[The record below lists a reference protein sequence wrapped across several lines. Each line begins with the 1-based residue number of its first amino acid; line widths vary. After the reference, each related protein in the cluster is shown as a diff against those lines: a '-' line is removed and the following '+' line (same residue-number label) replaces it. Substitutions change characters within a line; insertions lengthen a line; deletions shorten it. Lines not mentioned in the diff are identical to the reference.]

1 MSNVDEIIKLK
12 ELLDKNIITQEEF
25 EKKKKE
31 LLNMKDNTEKQSQNT
46 NNSKKSF
53 LSKLGIENNITL
65 TSKKNNNKKKT
76 KLSTIIAALIIVSL
90 ICIFANNVDLTSNKY
105 KSENLLATYN
115 ISQEDTDKIFSI
127 LDDIGY
133 STYYPNYKLEKS
145 GDNEEIP
152 GSIGFTI
159 KKGQQIV
166 GFIDIKDNNVAN
178 IQYSDKILYENG
190 AVQHTLSEYIG
201 NTSSNNERFTLISK
215 EGNKDNYGYITIT
228 GEIKNNTNKTYA
240 YAQVTFTLYDESG
253 AQVGTVMDN
262 INDFEANGVWKFKA
276 IGLSNGCTT
285 YKCTGITGW

>member
-76 KLSTIIAALIIVSL
+76 KPSTIIAALIIVSL
-90 ICIFANNVDLTSNKY
+90 ICIFANNVNLTSDKY
-105 KSENLLATYN
+105 KSKNVLATYN

-127 LDDIGY
+127 IDNVGY

-145 GDNEEIP
+145 RDNEEIP
-152 GSIGFTI
+152 GSIGFAI
-159 KKGQQIV
+159 KSGQQIV
-166 GFIDIKDNNVAN
+166 GFVDIKNNEIDN
-178 IQYSDKILYENG
+178 IQYSDKILYQNG
-190 AVQHTLSEYIG
+190 TIQHTLSEYIISDDEETELIVTTQETIEKILKSPSTAKFPWPDEWRMSKKDG
-201 NTSSNNERFTLISK
+201 SIIVQSYVDAQNSFGATTRSNF
-215 EGNKDNYGYITIT
+215 
-228 GEIKNNTNKTYA
+228 
-240 YAQVTFTLYDESG
+240 QVTYT
-253 AQVGTVMDN
+253 
-262 INDFEANGVWKFKA
+262 NGIVTSLIFDGVEYIK
-276 IGLSNGCTT
+276 
-285 YKCTGITGW
+285 